1 MGPSALARRRTSELE
16 TALILIRSTMT
27 HSSSRPRS
35 WICALRQW
43 QVWRRAALVGLSVGI
58 LQAALNQGDY
68 WVTHTVN
75 GTILAKTIISPL
87 LTFSVALA
95 SSAGTWVEKNFTSN

>member
-1 MGPSALARRRTSELE
+1 
-16 TALILIRSTMT
+16 MT
-27 HSSSRPRS
+27 HLSSQRRS

-43 QVWRRAALVGLSVGI
+43 QVWRRAAMLGLSVGI

-87 LTFSVALA
+87 LTFGVALA
-95 SSAGTWVEKNFTSN
+95 SSASTWVEKNSIPN